1 MCIYLCRCKTCAQ
14 MEKHKTYLNK
24 IKSDASRHKE
34 YRQKAVERMKKR
46 RAELSILPKKNKATA
61 AG

>member
-1 MCIYLCRCKTCAQ
+1 MGKTCAQ

-46 RAELSILPKKNKATA
+46 RAELSKLPKKNKATA